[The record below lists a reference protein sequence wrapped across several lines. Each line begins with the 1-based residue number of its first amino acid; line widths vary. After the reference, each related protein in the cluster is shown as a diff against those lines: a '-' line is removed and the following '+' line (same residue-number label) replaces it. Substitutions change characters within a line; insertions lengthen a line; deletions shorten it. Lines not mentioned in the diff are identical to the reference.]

1 MRFFNKN
8 KRYERTI
15 KAAFRSYFEY
25 TQHAIDICQLG
36 ITDIRIRIRKGF
48 VEMTVTLCKPGLLI
62 GMEGNTLTMVEGHI
76 QRRVEKPFRIIIKES
91 KLWT

>member
-1 MRFFNKN
+1 MLFINRK

-15 KAAFRSYFEY
+15 KAAFRSYFD
-25 TQHAIDICQLG
+25 TRQGFDLCQLEITNIHIGTRRG
-36 ITDIRIRIRKGF
+36 I

-62 GMEGNTLTMVEGHI
+62 GVEGKTLTMLEGHI

-91 KLWT
+91 KLWR